1 MARRLG
7 LEEVKCLFTEAKPGM
22 KLKFPDVGLAH
33 ELYMVIEL
41 KSERPLTCYIKLLC
55 LSTLA
60 FESFW
65 LDKRQVIEIA

>member
-1 MARRLG
+1 M
-7 LEEVKCLFTEAKPGM
+7 FIIEAKPGM
-22 KLKFPDVGLAH
+22 KLKFKHGPLAH

-41 KSERPLTCYIKLLC
+41 KSERPLTCDVKLLC

-65 LDKRQVIEIA
+65 LDKRHVIEIA

>member
-1 MARRLG
+1 M
-7 LEEVKCLFTEAKPGM
+7 FIIEAKPGM
-22 KLKFPDVGLAH
+22 KLSGIDH